1 MLVGVFDDFP
11 LFPAN
16 GMTYQNIDSAAELL
30 GKARTGDFAAFQ
42 LLIESLQPRVFG
54 LAMRILRSTHDA
66 EDVTQQTFVALIEY
80 IDSFREESTVATWVL
95 KIATN
100 FALKILRRRKT
111 LSMSTFSDITKE
123 DSYGDLPHPDFIAP
137 WTETAPQIAERHEFQ
152 LELERALDGL
162 DEKYRSVFVLRDI
175 EQLSVRD
182 TAEALGLT
190 ESTVKVRLLRARLM
204 LREEMTRRF
213 GDPAQSLRSD
223 HNHE

>member
-1 MLVGVFDDFP
+1 
-11 LFPAN
+11 
-16 GMTYQNIDSAAELL
+16 MTTQHVDSAAELL
-30 GKARTGDFAAFQ
+30 RKARTGDFVAFQ
-42 LLIESLQPRVFG
+42 SLMETLQPRVYG
-54 LAMRILRSTHDA
+54 LAMRILRGTHDA
-66 EDVTQQTFVALIEY
+66 EDVTQQTFLALIEN
-80 IDSFREESTVATWVL
+80 IDSFREESTLATWVL

-111 LSMSTFSDITKE
+111 VMMSTFSEITHE

-137 WTETAPQIAERHEFQ
+137 WTETAPQIAERAEFQ
-152 LELERALDGL
+152 KELERALDGL
-162 DEKYRSVFVLRDI
+162 NEKYRAVFILRDI

-213 GDPAQSLRSD
+213 GDPAQSLRPD
-223 HNHE
+223 HQHE